1 MTATLPQDRRP
12 PELPSDFRAASCNP
26 AIAER
31 VDVHETVLRDCT
43 PQLVRTDPGGTNSMI
58 IFGTRGYLYQLAILT
73 LVCGRCGN
81 PSAHT
86 LRKRVTKFT
95 LFFVP
100 LFPISSKYA
109 TQCTFCGAEQKATK
123 EQAEQ
128 LQAQAASAHAA
139 QQYGQPQQPQQ
150 PYQA

>member
-1 MTATLPQDRRP
+1 
-12 PELPSDFRAASCNP
+12 
-26 AIAER
+26 
-31 VDVHETVLRDCT
+31 
-43 PQLVRTDPGGTNSMI
+43 MI

-100 LFPISSKYA
+100 LFPISTKYA
-109 TQCTFCGAEQKATK
+109 TQCTFCGAEQRIEK

-128 LQAQAASAHAA
+128 LLAQVAPAAGPGAA
-139 QQYGQPQQPQQ
+139 PVTPGYGQQGYGPQGTGGQPQQNQQ
-150 PYQA
+150 NPYQS

>member
-1 MTATLPQDRRP
+1 
-12 PELPSDFRAASCNP
+12 
-26 AIAER
+26 
-31 VDVHETVLRDCT
+31 
-43 PQLVRTDPGGTNSMI
+43 MI
-58 IFGTRGYLYQLAILT
+58 IFGTRGYLYQLAIMT

-150 PYQA
+150 PQQPYQA

>member
-1 MTATLPQDRRP
+1 
-12 PELPSDFRAASCNP
+12 
-26 AIAER
+26 
-31 VDVHETVLRDCT
+31 
-43 PQLVRTDPGGTNSMI
+43 MI

-81 PSAHT
+81 PAAHT

-100 LFPISSKYA
+100 LFPISTKYA
-109 TQCTFCGAEQKATK
+109 TQCTFCGAESKLAK

-128 LQAQAASAHAA
+128 LQAQAAGAHAG
-139 QQYGQPQQPQQ
+139 QQYGQPQQQ
-150 PYQA
+150 PYQS